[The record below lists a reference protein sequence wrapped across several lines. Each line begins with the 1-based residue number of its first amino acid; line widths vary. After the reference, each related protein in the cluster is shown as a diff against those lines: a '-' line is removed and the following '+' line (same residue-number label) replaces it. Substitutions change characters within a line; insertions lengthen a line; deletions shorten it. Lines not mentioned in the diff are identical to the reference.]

1 MCKCAATR
9 FNITKSDWEL
19 LMDLEKKRKSDARM
33 GGMIATGALVVIGL
47 LTLIVVIISG

>member
-1 MCKCAATR
+1 MRKCAATR

-33 GGMIATGALVVIGL
+33 GGMIATGALAVIGL

>member
-1 MCKCAATR
+1 MCKCAATQ
-9 FNITKSDWEL
+9 FNITQSDWQL
-19 LMDLEKKRKSDARM
+19 LMDQEKKRKAYARM